1 MTQTTSISSAAK
13 RVALPIERIETYPVH
28 IAYPQAIRWAGH
40 TETGADYLILKITTR
55 DGLTG
60 VAEGTSKVNWSGTTL
75 RSLAT
80 VIDEVFAPL
89 LIGADASDEAKIAKI
104 VNRVPEHRLAKSVL
118 DVACWDLRA
127 QADGRPL
134 WRIWGGDRTVPVSWT
149 VTRKSPL
156 EMAREVAEK
165 VDAHGFRVLKIKTG
179 QGMETDRQTL
189 REVRSAVGDGVR
201 MYADCNG
208 AYSRE
213 EAPAVTAMLKDEG
226 VFLAEDPCRFEPDD
240 SFVALRERCAL
251 PLLVDS
257 AAYDPAH
264 IRPFLERG
272 AEAISVKLS
281 KSGMTTAWSIVDR
294 CRAGGAKTHVG
305 FQGETSL
312 GAATALQLAAAMPDR
327 HTWLPAEVTF
337 FLTLPQEFVHT
348 PLVVKDGTIALDDE
362 PGFGSLVDW
371 ERVKA
376 LRP

>member
-1 MTQTTSISSAAK
+1 MTQAASESSTAK
-13 RVALPIERIETYPVH
+13 RAALVIERIETFPVH
-28 IAYPQAIRWAGH
+28 IAYPQPIQWASQ
-40 TETGADYLILKITTR
+40 TETGADYLVLKITTK

-60 VAEGTSKVNWSGTTL
+60 VAEGTSKINWSGTTL

-89 LIGADASDEAKIAKI
+89 LIGADAADEAKIARI
-104 VNRVPEHRLAKSVL
+104 INRIPEHRLAKSVL

-134 WRIWGGDRTVPVSWT
+134 WQIWGGERSVPVSWT

-165 VDAHGFRVLKIKTG
+165 VETHGFRVLKIKTG
-179 QGMETDRQTL
+179 QGVQTDRETL
-189 REVRSAVGDGVR
+189 REVRSAVGEGVR
-201 MYADCNG
+201 IYADCNG
-208 AYSRE
+208 AYHQE
-213 EAPAVTAMLKDEG
+213 EAAAITAMLKDEG
-226 VFLAEDPCRFEPDD
+226 VFLAEDPCRFEADD
-240 SFVALRERCAL
+240 AFVTLRERCAL
-251 PLLVDS
+251 PLLIDS

-281 KSGMTTAWSIVDR
+281 KSGMTTAWSIINR
-294 CRAGGAKTHVG
+294 CRAGGAKTHLG
-305 FQGETSL
+305 FQGESSL

-327 HTWLPAEVTF
+327 HRWLPAEVTF
-337 FLTLPQEFVHT
+337 FLTLPQEFVHA
-348 PLVVKDGTIALDDE
+348 PLVVKDGTITLGDE
-362 PGFGSLVDW
+362 PGFGLLVDW